1 MARTPK
7 GKKPAGAGRA
17 DGGRKLRRK
26 AALQGKR
33 IKKTLMALGG
43 EDTKEE
49 VMDLLNQSDISIIGS
64 KAVVHPPVENP
75 APAADEE
82 KVAVKDKLAEKATA
96 KIKKSLSVA
105 SLKTKAASKEVA
117 NGISNG
123 IANGISKTKSLKNLR
138 AGQLK
143 LENVPE
149 VSVEAEKEKE
159 KPMENGEN
167 HAPAT
172 NGQEAKQSIQEM
184 TLSKLPTLAGVKSM
198 FTNTVWGVPY
208 AKVMEQ
214 DLGGMDISVCDEPE
228 KAEKAAEEPSKCRI
242 S

>member
-1 MARTPK
+1 M
-7 GKKPAGAGRA
+7 G
-17 DGGRKLRRK
+17 
-26 AALQGKR
+26 
-33 IKKTLMALGG
+33 GG

-149 VSVEAEKEKE
+149 VRVEAEKEKE
-159 KPMENGEN
+159 KPMANGET

-172 NGQEAKQSIQEM
+172 NGQEAKQSIKEM
-184 TLSKLPTLAGVKSM
+184 TLSKLPTLAGITPSTSTLILNVSFLGVKSM

-208 AKVMEQ
+208 AK
-214 DLGGMDISVCDEPE
+214 
-228 KAEKAAEEPSKCRI
+228 
-242 S
+242 

>member
-1 MARTPK
+1 
-7 GKKPAGAGRA
+7 
-17 DGGRKLRRK
+17 
-26 AALQGKR
+26 
-33 IKKTLMALGG
+33 
-43 EDTKEE
+43 
-49 VMDLLNQSDISIIGS
+49 MDLLNQSDISIIGS

-75 APAADEE
+75 APAAAADEE

-117 NGISNG
+117 NGIS
-123 IANGISKTKSLKNLR
+123 NGISKTKSLKNLR